1 MNTSLVVITRIMYYS
16 DSADIC
22 FDSTLDP
29 VSLLDFLEHGLNTA
43 SIDHIQG
50 KNTFD
55 CTGYRNFSLYS
66 FDVSIHQNTVTFHQT
81 SGDED
86 AYVQSILYLGYILN
100 IEKNPPRIY
109 ACHETRDTRDWDMN
123 QIDHLMTLL
132 RDPLEVTRA
141 FMLIGMFISNDQKKY
156 LFLDYGIQLIFAISR
171 LELTPVSLM
180 IFAEFIYI
188 PTSNMDIVHYLIPL
202 LHFTIDQHYT
212 RETMRV
218 LHAICLRDP
227 SLVPFLNLIESET
240 KTRDKTI
247 STLATEIMKLTK
259 SNNSKGLVR

>member
-1 MNTSLVVITRIMYYS
+1 MYYS
-16 DSADIC
+16 DLTDIC

-29 VSLLDFLEHGLNTA
+29 ISLQDFLETGLNTA
-43 SIDHIQG
+43 SIDHIRG
-50 KNTFD
+50 ENTFD

-66 FDVSIHQNTVTFHQT
+66 FDVSIKQNTVTFKQT

-86 AYVQSILYLGYILN
+86 AYVQSILYLGYILK

-109 ACHETRDTRDWDMN
+109 VCHETRDTRDWDMN
-123 QIDHLMTLL
+123 RIDQFMTMLK
-132 RDPLEVTRA
+132 DPLQVTHA
-141 FMLIGMFISNDQKKY
+141 LMLIGMFISNEQKKY

-180 IFAEFIYI
+180 IFAEFIHI
-188 PTSNMDIVHYLIPL
+188 PNSNMAIVHYLIPL

-227 SLVPFLNLIESET
+227 TLVPFLNLIKSET

-247 STLATEIMKLTK
+247 STLASEIMQITK
-259 SNNSKGLVR
+259 SKSHVLI